1 MILITFSTG
10 YPNCDYSQD
19 KVMGNSGHY
28 TQIGYFCGHL
38 PVCRKFNNKIAFE
51 IAISNV
57 QNYYSVVGITEEM
70 KKSLTVMEK
79 KLPNFFNGVSALIE
93 NEVPKDKRNIN
104 HFKPKV
110 SQHVKDLLKAN
121 FSYEFDFYQFCKNR
135 LQEQFKSL

>member
-1 MILITFSTG
+1 
-10 YPNCDYSQD
+10 
-19 KVMGNSGHY
+19 MGNSGHY

-79 KLPNFFNGVSALIE
+79 KNT
-93 NEVPKDKRNIN
+93 
-104 HFKPKV
+104 
-110 SQHVKDLLKAN
+110 
-121 FSYEFDFYQFCKNR
+121 
-135 LQEQFKSL
+135 

>member
-1 MILITFSTG
+1 MTR
-10 YPNCDYSQD
+10 
-19 KVMGNSGHY
+19 K
-28 TQIGYFCGHL
+28 CG
-38 PVCRKFNNKIAFE
+38 I
-51 IAISNV
+51 NV

-135 LQEQFKSL
+135 LQEQFESL